1 MSKELIVSVNGR
13 EKKIAIIEN
22 GKVTEFYIE
31 RGEDG
36 QGIVGNIYKGRVMRV
51 LPGMQSAFVD
61 IGLERDAFLYV
72 SDFFDEEEE
81 FERIVVDKKKT
92 EGADDAA
99 AARAAAE
106 KIERSRLERERQMET
121 AQERAQPSLGEGDE
135 DEDEEAEGA
144 QAELGASQTANEPAA
159 AFIEEEDEVT
169 AEPARRGR
177 RDRKQRGDGGGRGS
191 FGREGSGREGS
202 GREIGA
208 AASAGGGNASPATSF
223 SEDVQARLS
232 AREEREEFDTPFVV
246 ADSSFE
252 RVIDDEA
259 AVANGEMFKDARL
272 QERLTDQIHA
282 IEFDME
288 TTAEAEVG
296 SLLASENFSAGSAF
310 QRIADDDDDTDA
322 PRAVEAVQPAVAAS
336 VSAFIDDTRE
346 DSALTETQAQSFE
359 RVSDDGEAAAEG
371 VPPTTGDE
379 AATTAR
385 GKASKS
391 RRGSSKG
398 RKAATAAS
406 DETTGEAEAD
416 ATATAETATTETA
429 TTEAASSKKGGR
441 SRATKEAA
449 SKKSPAKGKAA
460 AKGAQSR
467 RGKAKSGEAAADAT
481 TEGNAP
487 DDAAA
492 EAIGGSEALPD
503 SEAGIKS
510 RRVRDEF
517 ARRGGRRRNRRPG
530 GKPDENGGEEDRSNG
545 HAEEIV
551 EPVATEATEAA
562 AVVEDIQEAQP
573 QPRAEAQPEP
583 RAEARPDA
591 RPDTRPDSRGRQPRG
606 GRNDRND
613 RGERGGRS
621 DRGGAERT
629 ERTEGGGRT
638 EGSSEGV
645 AGRSGSSEGV
655 AGRSGGGG
663 RGDGRS
669 DGGSGGRSSGGGGG
683 RDRRERHTP
692 LITDLLR
699 EGQEI
704 LVQIAKEPIAAKGAR
719 ITSHIALPGRFLVY
733 MPTVEHVGVSRKIES
748 DSERVRLRKL
758 IKDIRETEDVPS
770 GGFIV
775 RTAGI
780 GISEQ
785 DLRDDAR
792 YLVRTWLDIRRMAE
806 KQKAATLTHKDLD
819 LVQRILRDQLSDDFA
834 AIRVDSEEE
843 YQNIVEFINRIQ
855 PRLVKRVKLYTRD
868 EPILEAFGVQ
878 AEIDKAIKPRV
889 WLKSGGYL
897 VINQTEALVAID
909 VNTGKFVG
917 RGGTRLE
924 DTITRTNLEA
934 AEEIARQIRLR
945 DLGGI
950 IVLDLIDMEDR
961 RNRNRVMGALQD
973 ALRDDKSPTKVLSFN
988 DFGLVIMTR
997 KRVKQSLERTLCSP
1011 CQYCQGA
1018 GLVKSAQTICY
1029 EILDEAR
1036 RLSRGMNGDGIK
1048 QTTLRINPEVARA
1061 LRSTENDVLAEI
1073 EAYLGA
1079 VDITSDERVHQEQFD
1094 FAFV

>member
-106 KIERSRLERERQMET
+106 KIERSRLERERQMES
-121 AQERAQPSLGEGDE
+121 AQERAQPTVGDE
-135 DEDEEAEGA
+135 
-144 QAELGASQTANEPAA
+144 
-159 AFIEEEDEVT
+159 EEEDDEETEGATPQQQQQPVAAQATDERAT
-169 AEPARRGR
+169 AASAQSNEDEGASETGRRGR
-177 RDRKQRGDGGGRGS
+177 GRDRKRRGGGGGRDS
-191 FGREGSGREGS
+191 SERESS

-208 AASAGGGNASPATSF
+208 AASAGGSGGSSSAPTTSF

-232 AREEREEFDTPFVV
+232 AREEFDTPFVA
-246 ADSSFE
+246 ADNSFE
-252 RVIDDEA
+252 RVVDDEA
-259 AVANGEMFKDARL
+259 AATNGEMFKDARL

-288 TTAEAEVG
+288 TTEEAEVG
-296 SLLASENFSAGSAF
+296 SLLSSQNISGGSF
-310 QRIADDDDDTDA
+310 QRIADDDEPEA
-322 PRAVEAVQPAVAAS
+322 PRAVEAVQTAVAAS
-336 VSAFIDDTRE
+336 VSAFIDEAGD
-346 DSALTETQAQSFE
+346 DSVLSVTQAQSFE
-359 RVSDDGEAAAEG
+359 RVSDDGEA
-371 VPPTTGDE
+371 TGGATPSGTDDE
-379 AATTAR
+379 AATPAR
-385 GKASKS
+385 GKASSKS
-391 RRGSSKG
+391 RRGGSSKG
-398 RKAATAAS
+398 KKTAATG
-406 DETTGEAEAD
+406 DETTGD
-416 ATATAETATTETA
+416 ASTDASTATTE
-429 TTEAASSKKGGR
+429 EAAPKKGGR
-441 SRATKEAA
+441 ARATKEAA
-449 SKKSPAKGKAA
+449 SKKSSTKGKATA
-460 AKGAQSR
+460 ATKGGSTR
-467 RGKAKSGEAAADAT
+467 RGKSKSGEAAGDAT
-481 TEGNAP
+481 AEGNAP

-492 EAIGGSEALPD
+492 ADLAGDQALPD
-503 SEAGIKS
+503 GAASVKS

-530 GKPDENGGEEDRSNG
+530 GKPGEEGAEEDRSNG
-545 HAEEIV
+545 QAEEV
-551 EPVATEATEAA
+551 TGS
-562 AVVEDIQEAQP
+562 
-573 QPRAEAQPEP
+573 AEAVEIEAVESGAEIEEYQIAPPEPQEETRAATRSESRPESRPEPNRESRPEP
-583 RAEARPDA
+583 R
-591 RPDTRPDSRGRQPRG
+591 GRQARG
-606 GRNDRND
+606 GERSD

-621 DRGGAERT
+621 GGRGGSDRGERT
-629 ERTEGGGRT
+629 DAPRGDGRSEGG
-638 EGSSEGV
+638 SAV
-645 AGRSGSSEGV
+645 RSDGGSSEGV

-663 RGDGRS
+663 
-669 DGGSGGRSSGGGGG
+669 GRSSGGGG

-758 IKDIRETEDVPS
+758 IKDIRETEEVPS

-792 YLVRTWLDIRRMAE
+792 YLVRTWLDIRRTAE
-806 KQKAATLTHKDLD
+806 KQKAPTLTHKDLD

-843 YQNIVEFINRIQ
+843 YEQIVEFINRIQ
-855 PRLVKRVKLYTRD
+855 PRLVKRVKLYTRE

-1011 CQYCQGA
+1011 CAYCQGA
-1018 GLVKSAQTICY
+1018 GLVKSAQTVCY

-1036 RLSRGMNGDGIK
+1036 RLSRGMNGDKIK

-1073 EAYLGA
+1073 EDYLGA